1 MFIPESFVFYLK
13 AYFNNHKLTREKVQ
27 DNVEFHALEY
37 LEYLSV
43 SDTVVGLGIINYG
56 FSIFSRKPFYPYAIK
71 EALIQTDRV
80 KWFDSRVNEMK
91 IVYRLISYWTFIKLR
106 CILFRKKGENGL

>member
-1 MFIPESFVFYLK
+1 MFIAESFVFYLK

-43 SDTVVGLGIINYG
+43 SDTFVGLGIINYG

-71 EALIQTDRV
+71 EAFIPTDRA
-80 KWFDSRVNEMK
+80 K
-91 IVYRLISYWTFIKLR
+91 
-106 CILFRKKGENGL
+106 